1 MEWCRPVSDPD
12 VASSASVV
20 DCSHQ
25 LPGHVSDH
33 PAGLPVFNPSHRD
46 MLLGDQGRRS
56 SQRGS
61 CVAMGRSRGGEAVVV
76 DRRPEAPPKAQAIG
90 EQAIS
95 LSTNSSHTSLQP
107 AHEPLPVQRVNI
119 PARSLQSGT
128 ISLPGALEGS
138 ELPTLSQGPG
148 TGDGV
153 GAGRG
158 PGLGEGEGPGLGP
171 GGGGNRGGRFY
182 RPGTGVTP
190 PIASHQQRPSY
201 TSDAVRARIQGVVL
215 VECIVHVNG
224 ACSDVHVV
232 RSLDTRF
239 GLDQEAI
246 KAARMWRFV
255 PGTLMGQPVPVIV
268 TIELTFGL
276 H

>member
-1 MEWCRPVSDPD
+1 VVQTSQRSGRRKLRLGGGL
-12 VASSASVV
+12 VASAAWHAAIILL
-20 DCSHQ
+20 C
-25 LPGHVSDH
+25 LT
-33 PAGLPVFNPSHRD
+33 VFNQKPQRHAAEVTKAAELSTRIVW
-46 MLLGDQGRRS
+46 LPEAGPGGRGGGGGNRRS
-56 SQRGS
+56 
-61 CVAMGRSRGGEAVVV
+61 
-76 DRRPEAPPKAQAIG
+76 EAPPKAQAIG
-90 EQAIS
+90 KQAIS
-95 LSTNSSHTSLQP
+95 LTTNSSHTSLQP
-107 AHEPLPVQRVNI
+107 VDESLPVQRVNI
-119 PARSLQSGT
+119 PARSLQSGA
-128 ISLPGALEGS
+128 ISLPGALESS
-138 ELPTLSQGPG
+138 ELPTFSQGPG

-153 GAGRG
+153 GVGRG

-171 GGGGNRGGRFY
+171 GAGGNRGGRSY
-182 RPGTGVTP
+182 RPGSGITP

-215 VECIVHVNG
+215 VECVVHVNG